1 MFSCTTVNQYFK
13 DLKSLH
19 EIAVILLPVII
30 NIFCWG
36 SSITKK
42 NAQKSQVH
50 IYRYLIT
57 QYYSWLFIFCSRI
70 TQNFI
75 IMDLSWNWGEC
86 FFKLVS
92 KLFYSQHKYTQQDGD
107 NSSIHTLL
115 LNIRHLFTFICT
127 VSFNSNLLNPP
138 PPPTSYFSNINEFII
153 SNQRLGRWPQSASI
167 IVHITL
173 VIKK

>member
-1 MFSCTTVNQYFK
+1 MFSCTVNQYFK

-70 TQNFI
+70 TQNFFV
-75 IMDLSWNWGEC
+75 C

-115 LNIRHLFTFICT
+115 LNVRHLFTFICI
-127 VSFNSNLLNPP
+127 VSFNINLLNPP

>member
-115 LNIRHLFTFICT
+115 LNVRHLSTATFLT
-127 VSFNSNLLNPP
+127 PHPLPHLTSATSMNSL
-138 PPPTSYFSNINEFII
+138 YQI
-153 SNQRLGRWPQSASI
+153 SA
-167 IVHITL
+167 
-173 VIKK
+173 